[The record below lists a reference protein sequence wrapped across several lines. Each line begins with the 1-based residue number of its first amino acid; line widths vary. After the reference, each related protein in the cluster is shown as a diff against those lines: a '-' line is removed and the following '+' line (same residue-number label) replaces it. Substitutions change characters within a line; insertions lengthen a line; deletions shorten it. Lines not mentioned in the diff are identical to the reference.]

1 MKVIGV
7 NMEGFFLA
15 LNNLLNSSHEM
26 QRGGEDLGW
35 PVTSK
40 AIDLELLQL
49 TLDHFPAG
57 CC

>member
-26 QRGGEDLGW
+26 QRGGEDLG
-35 PVTSK
+35 
-40 AIDLELLQL
+40 
-49 TLDHFPAG
+49 
-57 CC
+57 